1 MKEDLRKTIN
11 EILEVCEK
19 TDRDPMVEFGR
30 LLSWIKPPEGV
41 NKQNLL
47 ILNGF
52 STDVVGFIE
61 RNKLDYIKFINRVI
75 RILKQTGLSVSTI
88 ISDTDSLTPQQ
99 MKQLR

>member
-41 NKQNLL
+41 INK
-47 ILNGF
+47 IC
-52 STDVVGFIE
+52 
-61 RNKLDYIKFINRVI
+61 
-75 RILKQTGLSVSTI
+75 
-88 ISDTDSLTPQQ
+88 
-99 MKQLR
+99 